1 MRAMSA
7 DKRRGRVFRSMRGRG
22 WASVV
27 TFALLAGCKAQPPP
41 PATPASAAA
50 APPLWLVTIVV
61 DQMAAWMADERWNA
75 LPSDGGFA
83 RLLREG
89 TYVRELR
96 FAHSN
101 TETAPGHAALYTGVT
116 PRVSGI
122 VGNDVLGPDGKKA
135 SSLLDASTRLV
146 PAGAAGPIDRRGSSL
161 AALKVDTLADALV
174 AARPGAEVYS
184 LSLKDRGALFGGGR
198 HPKLVLWLDTEGGTL
213 VTSTAFAQAVPAWAA
228 PFADGAAVARACAQP
243 WEPLDAGWLAAQSA
257 TRDDQE
263 GEGDYQG
270 MGTTFPHRAPSAKA
284 MRATPAGDRLLLD
297 LARAAAA
304 HAAETSAGRP
314 VLIAVSLSSHDYVNH
329 VFGPGSW
336 ESWDELRRLDRGLA
350 ELLAALDTLAGPGG
364 YAVMLTGD
372 HGSNPLPEIERSGKA
387 AWCRSGAAADYWQR
401 ACGRGSRLN
410 AADIARKLDEPRT
423 LIAGII
429 DPFVYLTDRG
439 RALPPVE
446 REALRKKIEVSFAGS
461 GDIAQVMDVRTAP
474 ATCPPSSE
482 ESLAALTC
490 RSVRLDQAGDFYLV
504 AAPGTFFDPDLAAG
518 RGTNHG
524 SPYLYDRA
532 VPLIVRAPGRVPAG
546 MTVTQPTSF
555 ATFARTAASLLA
567 IPEPRA
573 LADSDAPDLTKL
585 PPTQPAH

>member
-7 DKRRGRVFRSMRGRG
+7 DKKRGRVFQSTRGRG

-27 TFALLAGCKAQPPP
+27 TFALLAGCKAQP

-61 DQMAAWMADERWNA
+61 DQMAAWMADERWKA

-83 RLLREG
+83 RLHREG
-89 TYVRELR
+89 MNVRELR

-101 TETAPGHAALYTGVT
+101 TETAPGARGAVHGRGAA
-116 PRVSGI
+116 RVRHRRERRARAPTARRRRACSTRR
-122 VGNDVLGPDGKKA
+122 
-135 SSLLDASTRLV
+135 TRLV

-161 AALKVDTLADALV
+161 AALRVDTLADALV

-228 PFADGAAVARACAQP
+228 PFADGAAVARAFAQP

-270 MGTTFPHRAPSAKA
+270 MGIDVPAPRAVGEGD
-284 MRATPAGDRLLLD
+284 AGDARGRSAV
-297 LARAAAA
+297 ARAGAGGRGARRRDRG
-304 HAAETSAGRP
+304 GRP

-350 ELLAALDTLAGPGG
+350 ELLAALDTLAGPARLRGH
-364 YAVMLTGD
+364 VDRRSRKQPVTRD
-372 HGSNPLPEIERSGKA
+372 RRSGKA

-410 AADIARKLDEPRT
+410 AAEIARKLDEPRT

-567 IPEPRA
+567 IPEPPG

-585 PPTQPAH
+585 PPTQLAH

>member
-1 MRAMSA
+1 M
-7 DKRRGRVFRSMRGRG
+7 F
-22 WASVV
+22 
-27 TFALLAGCKAQPPP
+27 
-41 PATPASAAA
+41 
-50 APPLWLVTIVV
+50 
-61 DQMAAWMADERWNA
+61 
-75 LPSDGGFA
+75 
-83 RLLREG
+83 
-89 TYVRELR
+89 
-96 FAHSN
+96 
-101 TETAPGHAALYTGVT
+101 
-116 PRVSGI
+116 
-122 VGNDVLGPDGKKA
+122 
-135 SSLLDASTRLV
+135 
-146 PAGAAGPIDRRGSSL
+146 
-161 AALKVDTLADALV
+161 
-174 AARPGAEVYS
+174 
-184 LSLKDRGALFGGGR
+184 
-198 HPKLVLWLDTEGGTL
+198 
-213 VTSTAFAQAVPAWAA
+213 
-228 PFADGAAVARACAQP
+228 AQP

-284 MRATPAGDRLLLD
+284 MRATPAGDRLLLE

-304 HAAETSAGRP
+304 HAAETAAGRP

-567 IPEPRA
+567 HPGAAGPRRLRRARSDEAAVDAAGSLRA
-573 LADSDAPDLTKL
+573 LT
-585 PPTQPAH
+585 PPRFWPTI